1 MNSTP
6 AHSIRSTFRRRL
18 MGRLLASAVVIA
30 ACAAIVIGAAQ
41 PVHHLGGL
49 ELADSNGAIVQS
61 NSRAN
66 AFIFQAGNMIPGGS
80 TTGTVTLK
88 NEDAIDGDFVLSESN
103 LMDTLVG
110 PGGGSLAHQLSLKIE
125 DVTNPSSPTVLYP
138 VPNPDPTTAPDTK
151 LSDLGTLHVATIP
164 AGQTRTFKFTATL
177 PDGGLPATQSD
188 PTSGDNAFEGGAMS
202 VEFDWASTSIS
213 GALFPVP
220 GLLGMNAVR
229 LNNGGTVA
237 GDVSSNGQV
246 TINNRVTVS
255 QVVLGKNAP
264 APTVKNSP
272 APAIASRPVAFNQ
285 LAPVDPGDSATNNA
299 NGQIQPA
306 GGVSYNA
313 STRQLSLNN
322 GATVTLTGGTY
333 NFCSLNINNG
343 STLAI
348 APGAKARI
356 IVDSPDRPGS
366 GCPKNSG
373 DFSVN
378 NNSRISNPSQDVAA
392 AEILVMG
399 SNNLSSTVTF
409 NNSSAFYGAIYAP
422 RSTVNVNN
430 NTLFHGGLAALVVNF
445 NNAANFEWDSA
456 VSNLS

>member
-18 MGRLLASAVVIA
+18 MGRLVASAAIIA
-30 ACAAIVIGAAQ
+30 GCAAIVVGAAR
-41 PVHHLGGL
+41 PAHHLGGL
-49 ELADSNGAIVQS
+49 TLADSNGAIVHS
-61 NSRAN
+61 NSNAN
-66 AFIFQAGNMIPGGS
+66 GFIFQADHAVPGGS
-80 TTGTVTLK
+80 TSGTVTLT
-88 NEDAIDGDFVLSESN
+88 NQDAIDGDFVLTESN
-103 LMDTLVG
+103 LMDTAVG

-125 DVTNPSSPTVLYP
+125 DVTNPSSPIVLYP
-138 VPNPDPTTAPDTK
+138 VQNPDPNAPTDDK
-151 LSDLGTLHVATIP
+151 LSDIGTLHVATIP
-164 AGQTRTFKFTATL
+164 AGQSRTFRFTAAL
-177 PDGGLPATQSD
+177 PDGGLPSAPSLA
-188 PTSGDNAFEGGAMS
+188 TSGDNAFEGGAMS

-246 TINNRVTVS
+246 TINNRVSVS

-272 APAIASRPVAFNQ
+272 SPAITSRPVAFNQ

-299 NGQIQPA
+299 NGQIQAA
-306 GGVSYNA
+306 GGVSYSA
-313 STRQLSLNN
+313 SSRQLSLNN

-333 NFCSLNINNG
+333 NFCSLSINNG

-356 IVDSPDRPGS
+356 VVDSPDRPGS

-378 NNSRISNPSQDVAA
+378 NNSRISNPSQNVAA

-399 SNNLSSTVTF
+399 SNNLSSTITF

-456 VSNLS
+456 VASLS